1 MWFRRNDTW
10 KDQASVDASS
20 SFPEGTGGK
29 DESSKR
35 REVIPARAW
44 TRANRNALL
53 RGVRPTR
60 LQYSRRLSL
69 VNAIVC
75 LGGRARYAIH
85 ALDTACGRMSRMR
98 KITGISR
105 LTAALKER
113 KRSKEREIRA
123 RRLLN
128 HVSRKDLVED
138 LTSRRQKYIFDNPM
152 LIHFYNL

>member
-1 MWFRRNDTW
+1 MHHRLFRKGR
-10 KDQASVDASS
+10 A
-20 SFPEGTGGK
+20 EGTSHRRGEK
-29 DESSKR
+29 SSR
-35 REVIPARAW
+35 RERERGQTE
-44 TRANRNALL
+44 TRYCAASGRHVCSILVDCRSLTPLCALGTRTLRNTRTWYGL
-53 RGVRPTR
+53 RPYVQDEP
-60 LQYSRRLSL
+60 
-69 VNAIVC
+69 
-75 LGGRARYAIH
+75 
-85 ALDTACGRMSRMR
+85 R